1 MSRKLAREVAFKLIF
16 ETFFQKEEEVEK
28 LEKLL
33 WADEENDKS
42 GITEEDDKYIKE
54 ITSGV
59 VDKKTELDAQITKYL
74 KEGWTLERLSKID
87 VSILLL
93 STYEI
98 LYREDIPYK
107 VSVNEAVEIAKIF
120 SDEASP
126 SFINGVLAEIISA
139 KNKDNK

>member
-98 LYREDIPYK
+98 LYRDDIPYK

-126 SFINGVLAEIISA
+126 SFINGVLAEIIST

>member
-98 LYREDIPYK
+98 LYRDDIPYK